1 MNVQSEGIDLAM
13 ESDLDYVVIKGVT
26 QQGKRFRPSDW
37 AERLATAV
45 GQFGPDRR
53 VRFHPHVRI
62 ATVDGE
68 KCLIVDSCLEEDD
81 PLLFNFLINFAQDNH
96 LQMEPDLTID
106 AHGNPRPRG

>member
-1 MNVQSEGIDLAM
+1 MNVQSERIDLAM
-13 ESDLDYVVIKGVT
+13 ETGTDFVVIKGVT
-26 QQGKRFRPSDW
+26 REGRRFRPSDW

-81 PLLFNFLINFAQDNH
+81 PLLFNFLINFAQDNQ
-96 LQMEPDLTID
+96 LQMEPDLAFD
-106 AHGNPRPRG
+106 AEGNPRVRV